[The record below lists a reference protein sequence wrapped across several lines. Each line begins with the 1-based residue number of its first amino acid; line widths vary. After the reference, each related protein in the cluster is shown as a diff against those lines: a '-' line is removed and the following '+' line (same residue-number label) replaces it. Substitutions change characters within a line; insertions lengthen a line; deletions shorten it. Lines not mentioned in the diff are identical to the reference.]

1 MICSI
6 LLSDGSG
13 LTTIVVMPDE
23 DCVSDRMIV
32 DLCYREDLVNTWSF
46 LV

>member
-6 LLSDGSG
+6 LLNDGSG

-23 DCVSDRMIV
+23 DCVSDRMIGWFM
-32 DLCYREDLVNTWSF
+32 L
-46 LV
+46 